1 MPGIAGT
8 AGTEVSDAAVVGP
21 AVHPAPDASV
31 CASAGAAALAGGVV
45 VEGGRG
51 LMGPQGEE
59 AANGGTGVGAANPAA
74 PTLPIARAA
83 EEWAEVVHEVLAAF
97 EAHLVAERARSPHTV
112 RAYVADARDLLDFAT
127 RSGVRVLDGVDLTV
141 LRAWLAGM
149 VSAGAARATVAR
161 RSASA
166 RALTRWLHRGGRTRV
181 DAGARL
187 GSPRSARTLPA
198 VLRADQAAE
207 LMSQAA
213 GRVNPPAV
221 APGPVD
227 ARPAAEERALGLRDL
242 ALVEVLYA
250 TGIRVSELTGL
261 DLDRVDDVRRVL
273 VVIGKGDRE
282 RVVPY
287 GLPAQTA
294 LRAWLAEGRPVL
306 MRPSETAAVFLGR
319 RGRRIDQRQVREVV
333 HRLVASVPGA
343 PDIGPHGLRHS
354 AATHLL
360 DGGADLRNVQE
371 LLGHA
376 TLSTTQLY
384 THVSVERL
392 RASYR
397 QAHPRA

>member
-1 MPGIAGT
+1 VPGATVGAVAL
-8 AGTEVSDAAVVGP
+8 AGTEV
-21 AVHPAPDASV
+21 
-31 CASAGAAALAGGVV
+31 
-45 VEGGRG
+45 VEGWGG
-51 LMGPQGEE
+51 LMGPQGEQGE
-59 AANGGTGVGAANPAA
+59 QAGSGAAA
-74 PTLPIARAA
+74 PGDQ
-83 EEWAEVVHEVLAAF
+83 EWAEAVREVLSAF
-97 EAHLVAERARSPHTV
+97 ETHLVAERARSPHTV
-112 RAYVADARDLLDFAT
+112 RAYVADAADLLAFAT
-127 RSGVRVLDGVDLTV
+127 GTGVRALDDVDLTV
-141 LRAWLAGM
+141 LRSWLAGM

-166 RALTRWLHRGGRTRV
+166 RALTRWLHRGGRTRT

-187 GSPRSARTLPA
+187 GSPRSSRTLPA
-198 VLRADQAAE
+198 VLRADQAAD
-207 LMSQAA
+207 LMSHAA
-213 GRVNPPAV
+213 GRVNPSPAP
-221 APGPVD
+221 PGPAD
-227 ARPAAEERALGLRDL
+227 ASPDAQERALALRDL

-282 RVVPY
+282 RVVPF

-294 LRAWLAEGRPVL
+294 LRAWLGEGRPVL
-306 MRPSETAAVFLGR
+306 LRPSESAAVFLGR

-333 HRLVASVPGA
+333 HRLVGSVDGA

>member
-1 MPGIAGT
+1 MAAEDEPAARSGQGAAEPAT
-8 AGTEVSDAAVVGP
+8 AVVR
-21 AVHPAPDASV
+21 PAPT
-31 CASAGAAALAGGVV
+31 AA
-45 VEGGRG
+45 
-51 LMGPQGEE
+51 
-59 AANGGTGVGAANPAA
+59 T
-74 PTLPIARAA
+74 PILLTARADQ
-83 EEWAEVVHEVLAAF
+83 EWAEVVHEVLAAF

-127 RSGVRVLDGVDLTV
+127 RSGVRGLDGVDLAV
-141 LRAWLAGM
+141 LRAWLAAM

-166 RALTRWLHRGGRTRV
+166 RAFTRWSHRGGRTRA

-198 VLRADQAAE
+198 VLRAEQASE

-213 GRVNPPAV
+213 GRVNPPAAV
-221 APGPVD
+221 TGPTD
-227 ARPAAEERALGLRDL
+227 EGRDGRERTLAIRDH

-261 DLDRVDDVRRVL
+261 DLDRVDDARRVL

-294 LRAWLAEGRPVL
+294 LRAWLREGRPRLV
-306 MRPSETAAVFLGR
+306 RPPETAAVFLGL

-333 HRLVASVPGA
+333 HRLVASVQGA
-343 PDIGPHGLRHS
+343 PDLGPHGLRHS

>member
-1 MPGIAGT
+1 MGSQGDQAALGGVAG
-8 AGTEVSDAAVVGP
+8 ATESDAAP
-21 AVHPAPDASV
+21 AVPVPVVHAPVLPATS
-31 CASAGAAALAGGVV
+31 S
-45 VEGGRG
+45 
-51 LMGPQGEE
+51 
-59 AANGGTGVGAANPAA
+59 PAA
-74 PTLPIARAA
+74 TSPATSSPTMPAHPVARDA
-83 EEWAEVVHEVLAAF
+83 EEWGEVVRGVLVAF

-112 RAYVADARDLLDFAT
+112 RAYLADARDLLDFAT
-127 RSGVRVLDGVDLTV
+127 ASGVHTLDGVDLTV

-149 VSAGAARATVAR
+149 VSGGAARATVAR

-166 RALTRWLHRGGRTRV
+166 RALTRWLHRGGRTRA

-187 GSPRSARTLPA
+187 GSPRSARSLPA

-207 LMSQAA
+207 VMSQAA
-213 GRVNPPAV
+213 GRVNPAAV
-221 APGPVD
+221 APGPAD
-227 ARPAAEERALGLRDL
+227 ARPAAEERALALRDL

-261 DLDRVDDVRRVL
+261 DLDRVDDTRRVL

-294 LRAWLAEGRPVL
+294 LRAWLGEGRPVL
-306 MRPSETAAVFLGR
+306 IRPTETAAVFVGR

-333 HRLVASVPGA
+333 HRLVGSVEGA